1 LLVHNWS
8 VFHSQIVFIPSLQL
22 INSNF
27 IEEENIMLSDKLF
40 TEVTSE
46 ESATVSG
53 GGFVT
58 AALWQIL
65 STASFSPGGAVV
77 TPQENHTGYL
87 LLLNMIAA
95 PGTIVSP

>member
-1 LLVHNWS
+1 
-8 VFHSQIVFIPSLQL
+8 
-22 INSNF
+22 
-27 IEEENIMLSDKLF
+27 MLSNKLF
-40 TEVTSE
+40 SEVTSE

-65 STASFSPGGAVV
+65 STADYSPGGAFV
-77 TPQENHTGYL
+77 TSQENHTGYQ